1 MSALRTLDEAALAA
15 AGLRLMLSLN
25 ARDPA
30 QGAHVCA
37 SHAYGPADTALD
49 MRCVDAV
56 VGRGE
61 NHSVAD
67 MRKISGTE
75 PNP

>member
-1 MSALRTLDEAALAA
+1 M
-15 AGLRLMLSLN
+15 
-25 ARDPA
+25 PA
-30 QGAHVCA
+30 
-37 SHAYGPADTALD
+37 PATLD

-67 MRKISGTE
+67 MRKISGIE
-75 PNP
+75 PNL